1 MLWDSNKNTA
11 FFHFHA
17 SKRRDVNRIEGL
29 NDKNGNWVTEV
40 EDLALGFFK
49 KTLYNSHGVN
59 RVEELLDCMDSITT
73 HDMNDFLSQPFSRE
87 EVRTALKQMPHT
99 KALGLDGV
107 HAFFN
112 QKYWRIIGRDIDNFC
127 LDLLNGD

>member
-1 MLWDSNKNTA
+1 
-11 FFHFHA
+11 
-17 SKRRDVNRIEGL
+17 
-29 NDKNGNWVTEV
+29 
-40 EDLALGFFK
+40 
-49 KTLYNSHGVN
+49 
-59 RVEELLDCMDSITT
+59 MDSITT

-127 LDLLNGD
+127 LDLLNGDWDMSEVNQTYFALIQKVKDPKHLSQ